1 LLSVYSKSLSE
12 EEKQE
17 LEQMEEE
24 MKEKE
29 KELMKD
35 EQKFKKPVANSY
47 EIDEKVVIE
56 DAEQQ

>member
-1 LLSVYSKSLSE
+1 MYSRSLSE
-12 EEKQE
+12 EERKE

-35 EQKFKKPVANSY
+35 EQKFKKSGTLSY
-47 EIDEKVVIE
+47 EIDENVVIE
-56 DAEQQ
+56 DPKQQ

>member
-1 LLSVYSKSLSE
+1 MYSRSLSE
-12 EEKQE
+12 EERKE

-35 EQKFKKPVANSY
+35 EQKFKKSGTHSY
-47 EIDEKVVIE
+47 QIDEEVVIE
-56 DAEQQ
+56 DAKQQ